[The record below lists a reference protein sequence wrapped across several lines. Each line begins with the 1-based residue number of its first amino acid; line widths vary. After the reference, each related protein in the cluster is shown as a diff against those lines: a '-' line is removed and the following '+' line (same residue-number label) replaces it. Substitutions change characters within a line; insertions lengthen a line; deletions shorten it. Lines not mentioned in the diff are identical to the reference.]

1 MTEAAGFQMTTNV
14 RISAALVE
22 GRGGL
27 TKTAMISPRRLAIP
41 FLLAF
46 ALTAPAARAGD
57 IVVNFNDLGY
67 PNGSFDPHQGLPA
80 GPAPG
85 TGSYDD
91 GWDLTGGFT
100 SNGVFFSNSYN
111 TSDFSW
117 SGWAYS
123 DVNDPTSTGPT
134 PFLDDFN
141 HQFAAITGA
150 APGGSGNYAIS
161 FGPGAVIDLPSGTSP
176 VSFEVA
182 NTTYAYLS
190 MTHGDGFAKQF
201 TTGDFFELKIFG
213 FTGLDGAG
221 AQVGEVDF
229 LLANDH
235 SPGSLPV
242 NVWTLVDL
250 TPLAGSQSL
259 TFDYASS
266 DVGPFGI
273 NTPEYLAMD
282 DLTLSTA
289 VPEPSTWAV
298 LLVGLAGLGFANWR
312 VPRRGVAGAV

>member
-1 MTEAAGFQMTTNV
+1 MLGASLG
-14 RISAALVE
+14 
-22 GRGGL
+22 
-27 TKTAMISPRRLAIP
+27 RLAIL
-41 FLLAF
+41 FVLAF
-46 ALTAPAARAGD
+46 ALAAPAARAGD
-57 IVVNFNDLGY
+57 IVINFNDLGY
-67 PNGSFDPHQGLPA
+67 PNGSFDPHQGFPV

-85 TGSYDD
+85 IGNYDD
-91 GWDLTGGFT
+91 GWDLEGGFT

-111 TSDFSW
+111 TSDSSW

-123 DVNDPTSTGPT
+123 DVNDPTTTGPT

-141 HQFAAITGA
+141 HQFAAITGT
-150 APGGSGNYAIS
+150 APEGSGNYAIS
-161 FGPGAVIDLPSGTSP
+161 FGPGAVINLPSGASP
-176 VSFEVA
+176 VSFEVT

-190 MTHGDGFAKQF
+190 MTHGDSFAKQF

-213 FTGLDGAG
+213 FTGLNGAG

-229 LLANDH
+229 RLANDLSAG
-235 SPGSLPV
+235 SPPV

-273 NTPEYLAMD
+273 NTPEYFAMD
-282 DLTLSTA
+282 DLTLRTA
-289 VPEPSTWAV
+289 VPEPSTRAM
-298 LLVGLAGLGFANWR
+298 LLAGFAGLGFARRR
-312 VPRRGVAGAV
+312 VAHRGEPTAV